1 LQCFGLFLWQIFLN
15 FKFSGNFELAPYLK
29 LISKKFA
36 EFLAS
41 RNENKECCQKTMK
54 PIELFSEPK
63 RMTLYGPPDASNSFK
78 LKI

>member
-1 LQCFGLFLWQIFLN
+1 
-15 FKFSGNFELAPYLK
+15 LAPYLK
-29 LISKKFA
+29 LISEKFD
-36 EFLAS
+36 EFLDS

-63 RMTLYGPPDASNSFK
+63 RKTLYGPPDPSNALK